1 MSAMICYVLLFA
13 IYLYQAVWHPKQY
26 INPLALDFLPFWS
39 ASHLALQGHAVDA
52 YNFAVLEKIESG
64 AISHQ
69 VGILPWLYPPTFFLF
84 VYPLALL
91 PWKVAAVAF
100 LGCTYVLF
108 AKAIHSIIP
117 RREALF
123 VSLAFPGAALV
134 AASGQ
139 NGLLTASIAALGLAV
154 LPRRPVVAGICF
166 GLLSVKPHLAV
177 LFPIALLCS
186 RSWRAF
192 ASLTVTALGMLAL
205 AVSAFG
211 LETLGAFVNNMD
223 MMAGYVETGQAA
235 LSRIPSVFS
244 LVRLLHGPT
253 TLAYVA
259 QGISALFA
267 VAAVCYAWYREA
279 SHPLRAAT
287 LACAS
292 LMVSPYLFDYDLT
305 WYGVVIAWWAKHAM
319 EHGWKRGEREWL
331 VLLWLMPF
339 AGILVVTRVHFQ
351 FMPLIAAVTLWLL
364 LKRIGSERCGVSGP
378 CEVEKDRS

>member
-1 MSAMICYVLLFA
+1 MNSILAKNVARLQPSARPAPGMRSACSQHWLNASRLRFYSMSAMICYVLLFA

-166 GLLSVKPHLAV
+166 GL
-177 LFPIALLCS
+177 CS
-186 RSWRAF
+186 SRH
-192 ASLTVTALGMLAL
+192 
-205 AVSAFG
+205 
-211 LETLGAFVNNMD
+211 LGALCR
-223 MMAGYVETGQAA
+223 G
-235 LSRIPSVFS
+235 SSVLC
-244 LVRLLHGPT
+244 LVSGSVT
-253 TLAYVA
+253 SIAC
-259 QGISALFA
+259 
-267 VAAVCYAWYREA
+267 CYAGLREPDGE
-279 SHPLRAAT
+279 PL
-287 LACAS
+287 
-292 LMVSPYLFDYDLT
+292 
-305 WYGVVIAWWAKHAM
+305 
-319 EHGWKRGEREWL
+319 
-331 VLLWLMPF
+331 PF
-339 AGILVVTRVHFQ
+339 RL
-351 FMPLIAAVTLWLL
+351 
-364 LKRIGSERCGVSGP
+364 
-378 CEVEKDRS
+378 